1 MANKLYPKG
10 KRDMMKGLLD
20 MNGGNVR
27 AILIDSDDYTY
38 DDAHDNLDDIPSG
51 ARVAVSSNLSGKTF
65 GNDGSFD
72 SDDPVFAGVTGDQL
86 EAIVLYLHTGTES
99 TSKLIAFFDTGITG
113 MPLTPDGNNVQ
124 VTVDAAGWFTL

>member
-27 AILIDSDDYTY
+27 AILVDLDDYTY

-72 SDDPVFAGVTGDQL
+72 SDDPVFAGVTGDEL

>member
-27 AILIDSDDYTY
+27 AILVDLDDYTY